1 VKRSQKKNAHTKMF
15 QNTTRFQKRSVT
27 RRPFPSAT
35 MFHKSIAT
43 PIPYQNAT
51 RFPNNTAQRNIK
63 KSVTRFQL
71 KFQSRSKKAFVSGLI
86 RDTVMMM
93 IIVKKI
99 WLYYV
104 QKLFYLLFSLLVS
117 CDKHC
122 IKLKICNILCPWT
135 LQRALLLQLFI

>member
-1 VKRSQKKNAHTKMF
+1 MGNIEQKPPMKRNKNAIPHIEKNASQTIITAKNVKRSQKKNAHTKMF
-15 QNTTRFQKRSVT
+15 QNTTR
-27 RRPFPSAT
+27 
-35 MFHKSIAT
+35 FHKSIAT

-99 WLYYV
+99 
-104 QKLFYLLFSLLVS
+104 
-117 CDKHC
+117 
-122 IKLKICNILCPWT
+122 
-135 LQRALLLQLFI
+135 